1 MSSRISLLAGFLI
14 VLPSLLSAE
23 NWADWRGSNGNGG
36 SDEAKPPVEW
46 SETKNVK
53 WKVAI
58 PGVGSGSPVVWEDRV
73 FVVTA
78 VGEDGGRGFDGQKAS
93 EVTFKIFCFERETGK
108 VKWEK
113 TAVKAVPH
121 EGTHSS
127 NGFASASPCTDGTH
141 VYAHFGSR
149 GLYCYTMEGELVWK
163 RDDFGKMKTRGSFGE
178 GSSPALHGEVII
190 VPWDHE
196 GPSAL
201 WTLNALTGKT
211 IWKIERDEPSA
222 WSTPYV
228 VKSGEQELVIMNGEK
243 SIRAY
248 DLKSGDEVWRYAG
261 ISTRPIAT
269 AVSRDGLVFVGGGRK
284 SRFFGAFKLD
294 GKGDLKGTES
304 LVWSWTKN
312 VPDVPSPVLSGELLY
327 FLKNKSGSLSCVDSA
342 TGEAHY
348 TAKRLPKISSVYAS
362 PITAGGHVYVT
373 GRSGAIVVL
382 KDGKEFEIVASNS
395 VGEGV
400 DATPAA
406 VDQQLFIR
414 GASHLFCIEKE

>member
-1 MSSRISLLAGFLI
+1 
-14 VLPSLLSAE
+14 
-23 NWADWRGSNGNGG
+23 
-36 SDEAKPPVEW
+36 
-46 SETKNVK
+46 
-53 WKVAI
+53 
-58 PGVGSGSPVVWEDRV
+58 
-73 FVVTA
+73 
-78 VGEDGGRGFDGQKAS
+78 
-93 EVTFKIFCFERETGK
+93 
-108 VKWEK
+108 
-113 TAVKAVPH
+113 
-121 EGTHSS
+121 
-127 NGFASASPCTDGTH
+127 
-141 VYAHFGSR
+141 
-149 GLYCYTMEGELVWK
+149 MEGELVWK

-342 TGEAHY
+342 TGKAHY